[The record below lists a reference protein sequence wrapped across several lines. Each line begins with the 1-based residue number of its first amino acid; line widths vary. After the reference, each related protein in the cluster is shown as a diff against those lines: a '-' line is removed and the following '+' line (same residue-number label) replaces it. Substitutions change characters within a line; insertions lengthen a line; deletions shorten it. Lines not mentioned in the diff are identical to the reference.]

1 MKFNKGVQT
10 MFYDFEDV
18 EIADE
23 VLRKIEKDYGRTI
36 ARIPFFERAKEPN
49 TFDIKVVFSD
59 FRLLEA
65 KIRVIPLFDLAT
77 IQVEGIYY

>member
-1 MKFNKGVQT
+1 MMKFNKGVQT
-10 MFYDFEDV
+10 MFYDID
-18 EIADE
+18 IADE
-23 VLRKIEKDYGRTI
+23 VLRKIENDYGRSI
-36 ARIPFFERAKEPN
+36 ARIPFFERAIEEPN

-77 IQVEGIYY
+77 IQVDGIYY